1 MMNNTTKFA
10 EMVGWD
16 RIHQKFFY
24 KEADLQK
31 VLRNEEVEGP
41 VEKKKE
47 SLLNDKFSSTSG
59 LIL

>member
-1 MMNNTTKFA
+1 LDGTGFTRNSSTRK
-10 EMVGWD
+10 
-16 RIHQKFFY
+16 Q
-24 KEADLQK
+24 

>member
-1 MMNNTTKFA
+1 MPKIVYQNLMMNSTTKFA

-31 VLRNEEVEGP
+31 VLRIEEVEGP
-41 VEKKKE
+41 MEKKKE
-47 SLLNDKFSSTSG
+47 S
-59 LIL
+59 I